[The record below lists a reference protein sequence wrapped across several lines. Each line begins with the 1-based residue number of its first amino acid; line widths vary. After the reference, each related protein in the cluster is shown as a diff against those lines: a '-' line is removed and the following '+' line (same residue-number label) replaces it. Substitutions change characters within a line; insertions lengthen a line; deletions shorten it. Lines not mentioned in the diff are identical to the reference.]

1 MVMTKR
7 KPKQLGQILL
17 EQGLITNEQ
26 LERALGEHRSTARSL
41 GRTLIDLGYIRE
53 RDLVMALAEQVGLD
67 FVDLSEH
74 QIDPLAA
81 SLLPEQLARRY
92 RALPIGERDG
102 KLLVAM
108 SDPANVFAL
117 DDIRSITNRDV
128 QPIVATA
135 SDVERAIAKF
145 GGMGD
150 QVEALAS
157 EASSKLEAE
166 DGPGD
171 AELAIE
177 DAPIVKLVQA
187 IMTQAVADR
196 ASDVH
201 IEPHERDVRVRFRVD
216 GVLHEVMHSPK
227 NIQNGLISR
236 LKVMADLNIAERRV
250 PQDGRMSIRVGKK
263 ALDIRMATL
272 PTVFGEKVVLR
283 ILDKTQALLKLS
295 DLGFQEEAFKR
306 YQVSFRKPY
315 GAILVTGPTG
325 SGKSTTL
332 YATLNIINL
341 PDRNIIT
348 VEDPV
353 EYRLPGTNQIQV
365 HNRAGMTFAAAL
377 RSILRADPDIV
388 LIGEIRD
395 HETALIAVESALT
408 GHLVLSTLHTND
420 APAAIARLT
429 EMGVEPYLTASAM
442 DCVVAQRLARKLC
455 ERCREPYTPSEAEL
469 IEAGFKPHQ
478 FQDIR
483 TLYRPVGCTA
493 CSKTGFL
500 GRTGLYEVMPVT
512 EEIERLT
519 VERASSDR
527 VRQVAMEQG
536 MTPLRIDG
544 LQKAALGITS
554 IEEVLRVVI

>member
-1 MVMTKR
+1 MTKR

-17 EQGLITNEQ
+17 EQGLITSEQ
-26 LERALGEHRSTARSL
+26 LEKALAAHKSTARSL
-41 GRTLIDLGYIRE
+41 GRTLIDLGFIRE

-67 FVDLSEH
+67 FVDLSEF
-74 QIDPLAA
+74 QIDHLAA

-135 SDVERAIAKF
+135 SDVERAISKF

-150 QVEALAS
+150 QVEALAT

-166 DGPGD
+166 DVPGD

-263 ALDIRMATL
+263 ALDIRLATL

-332 YATLNIINL
+332 YATLNILNEV
-341 PDRNIIT
+341 DRNLIT

-353 EYRLPGTNQIQV
+353 EYRLPGVNQIQV
-365 HNRAGMTFAAAL
+365 NPKAGLTFASAL

-395 HETALIAVESALT
+395 RETALIAMEAALT

-420 APAAIARLT
+420 ASSAVTRLV
-429 EMGVEPYLTASAM
+429 EMEVEPYLVASAL
-442 DCVVAQRLARKLC
+442 DCVVAQRLARRLC
-455 ERCREPYTPSEAEL
+455 DQCKESYRPSKAEL
-469 IEAGFKPHQ
+469 EEAGFPESVRGQIKEL
-478 FQDIR
+478 F
-483 TLYRPVGCTA
+483 RPAGCTR
-493 CSKTGFL
+493 C
-500 GRTGLYEVMPVT
+500 GRTGFRGRMGLYEIMPIS

-519 VERASSDR
+519 AEAKSSDDIR
-527 VRQVAMEQG
+527 RLAIEQG
-536 MTPLRIDG
+536 MVTLREDG
-544 LQKAALGITS
+544 LEKARLGLTS
-554 IEEVLRVVI
+554 VDEIFRVVV